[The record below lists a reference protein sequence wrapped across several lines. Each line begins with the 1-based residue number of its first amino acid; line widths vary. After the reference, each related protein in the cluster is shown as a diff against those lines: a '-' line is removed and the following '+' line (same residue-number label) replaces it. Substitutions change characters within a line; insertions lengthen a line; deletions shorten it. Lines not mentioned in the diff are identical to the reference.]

1 MFEIAI
7 WIVIGIFIGVI
18 GCVLF
23 ISLLTGGRIEE
34 KDYVIQDLRL
44 QRQLL
49 KEEIKKLSKRR
60 KPIPRQKRNKKRRI
74 KSKKESKNSKKNI

>member
-7 WIVIGIFIGVI
+7 WIVIGFFIGVI
-18 GCVLF
+18 GGVLF

-60 KPIPRQKRNKKRRI
+60 KPIPRQKRNK
-74 KSKKESKNSKKNI
+74 NG

>member
-18 GCVLF
+18 GGVLF
-23 ISLLTGGRIEE
+23 ISLLTGCRIEE

-60 KPIPRQKRNKKRRI
+60 KPIPRQKRNK
-74 KSKKESKNSKKNI
+74 NG

>member
-18 GCVLF
+18 GGVLF
-23 ISLLTGGRIEE
+23 ISLLTGGRIQE

-60 KPIPRQKRNKKRRI
+60 KPIPRQKRNK
-74 KSKKESKNSKKNI
+74 NG

>member
-18 GCVLF
+18 GGVLF

-49 KEEIKKLSKRR
+49 KEEIKNALLLDQTSRMT
-60 KPIPRQKRNKKRRI
+60 KKWMVTLLLWQM
-74 KSKKESKNSKKNI
+74 KWP

>member
-18 GCVLF
+18 GGVLF

-49 KEEIKKLSKRR
+49 KEEIKKISKRR
-60 KPIPRQKRNKKRRI
+60 KPIPRQKRNK
-74 KSKKESKNSKKNI
+74 NG

>member
-18 GCVLF
+18 GGVLF

-60 KPIPRQKRNKKRRI
+60 KPIPRQKRNK
-74 KSKKESKNSKKNI
+74 NG

>member
-18 GCVLF
+18 GGVLF

-60 KPIPRQKRNKKRRI
+60 KPIPRQKRNR
-74 KSKKESKNSKKNI
+74 NG

>member
-18 GCVLF
+18 GGVLL

-60 KPIPRQKRNKKRRI
+60 KPIPRQKRNK
-74 KSKKESKNSKKNI
+74 NG

>member
-7 WIVIGIFIGVI
+7 WIVIGIFIVVI
-18 GCVLF
+18 GGVLF

-60 KPIPRQKRNKKRRI
+60 KPIPRQKRNK
-74 KSKKESKNSKKNI
+74 NG

>member
-18 GCVLF
+18 GGVLF

-49 KEEIKKLSKRR
+49 KEEIKKLSKGR
-60 KPIPRQKRNKKRRI
+60 KPIPRQKRNK
-74 KSKKESKNSKKNI
+74 NG

>member
-18 GCVLF
+18 GGVLF
-23 ISLLTGGRIEE
+23 ISLLTGGRIEK

-60 KPIPRQKRNKKRRI
+60 KPIPRQKRNK
-74 KSKKESKNSKKNI
+74 NG

>member
-18 GCVLF
+18 GGVLF

-34 KDYVIQDLRL
+34 KDYVIQVLRL

-49 KEEIKKLSKRR
+49 KEEIK
-60 KPIPRQKRNKKRRI
+60 
-74 KSKKESKNSKKNI
+74 